1 MDTGRLGVVR
11 RQENSRRKFV
21 FMLNE
26 VMRSQYEV
34 VDGYLSREKFEIGV
48 KYDKSFVPM
57 RRTVVKQRVLQQ
69 CLKMKRQSK
78 IMSNRNLGAYG
89 GKPLYTFQRDIDKL
103 IAEMHPKLRR
113 LKQAEKALQE
123 GIERGRIIDPKVVPK
138 RIDQYFEKNWKEKE
152 VKSTRLPKLVSTDRP
167 KDIFQNTRNNVI
179 PPIRGLLNP
188 FRNQHVRSVSEN
200 DTECLE
206 NRTVPEYVTKDTEPE
221 LQTQSNKRN
230 KNENKAESKTLSEKE
245 HSSELK
251 REGTKG
257 RLILPPIQQTKEM
270 AIR

>member
-34 VDGYLSREKFEIGV
+34 VDGYLTREKFEIGV

-57 RRTVVKQRVLQQ
+57 RRSVVKQRVLQQ

-78 IMSNRNLGAYG
+78 IMSNRNFGAYG
-89 GKPLYTFQRDIDKL
+89 GKPLYTFHRDIDKF
-103 IAEMHPKLRR
+103 ITEMHPKLRR

-123 GIERGRIIDPKVVPK
+123 SIEKGRIIDPKIVPK
-138 RIDQYFEKNWKEKE
+138 KIEQYFEKNWKEDE
-152 VKSTRLPKLVSTDRP
+152 VKPNRLPKLQTAEKS
-167 KDIFQNTRNNVI
+167 KDIFRNSRKNAI
-179 PPIRGLLNP
+179 PPIRGLINP
-188 FRNQHVRSVSEN
+188 FRNQHVWNKNQFDSDSIEKN
-200 DTECLE
+200 
-206 NRTVPEYVTKDTEPE
+206 TEPE
-221 LQTQSNKRN
+221 TIP
-230 KNENKAESKTLSEKE
+230 E
-245 HSSELK
+245 HSSESNKMNSGNESKIQSKHLTEK
-251 REGTKG
+251 KETSDLRRESTKG

-270 AIR
+270 TKR